1 MVAPSACSHA
11 EGAGGRTR
19 RATPNV
25 NQLSLIAEGRSNA
38 AIAQALVVT
47 TRALGK
53 HMASIFMKLDL
64 PAENDE
70 RHRRVMAVVQCLN
83 S

>member
-1 MVAPSACSHA
+1 
-11 EGAGGRTR
+11 
-19 RATPNV
+19 
-25 NQLSLIAEGRSNA
+25 
-38 AIAQALVVT
+38 
-47 TRALGK
+47 
-53 HMASIFMKLDL
+53 MASIFMKLDL